1 MVSGDRVAVV
11 TGATGGLGRAI
22 AQCLAERGYQLVLQ
36 YRSDREPADELAG
49 RLATTAGVRPTMIA
63 AELTSERDVER
74 LFSTA
79 VLRGAVTVLVNNA
92 GIYPAVPFFDAT
104 VDDWQQTLAVN
115 LIAPYLC
122 LKAAA
127 DVMPSGGSVVNV
139 TSIAAARS
147 DPEQAVYASS
157 KAALVSLTRTA
168 AQALAPRG
176 IRVNAV
182 SPGLVSRPGL
192 PNDWP
197 DGYERWLARAPLGR
211 PVDAHQVATAC
222 AFLCEST
229 DITGQELVIDA
240 GISAARHY

>member
-1 MVSGDRVAVV
+1 MSGDRVAVV
-11 TGATGGLGRAI
+11 TGATGGLGRVI
-22 AQCLAERGYQLVLQ
+22 AQCLADRGYQLVLQ
-36 YRSDREPADELAG
+36 YRSDRDSADELAG
-49 RLATTAGVRPTMIA
+49 RLESTTGVRPTMIT
-63 AELTSERDVER
+63 AELTSEPDVER

-79 VLRGAVTVLVNNA
+79 ADRGAITVLVNNA
-92 GIYPAVPFFDAT
+92 GIYPAVPFLEAT
-104 VDDWQQTLAVN
+104 VDDWHRTLAVN

-122 LKAAA
+122 VKSAAG
-127 DVMPSGGSVVNV
+127 VMSSGGSVVNV

-157 KAALVSLTRTA
+157 KAALMSLTRTA

-182 SPGLVSRPGL
+182 SPGLVSRLDL

-240 GISAARHY
+240 GISATRHY